1 MAEISHPWDT
11 FMKLLM
17 EKGAQAFASL
27 ALPGVQVGDT
37 LDKELRVKNIR
48 GDFFCNAYLNNLKII
63 LHFEF
68 QKSKDE
74 NMDRRMWEYNA
85 AMDINTGKPVYSI
98 LVYLAKEKSKEGDSK
113 KEATLVGSP
122 YIREIPGT
130 GMGHYFAFQVIKLWE
145 ITPEVL
151 KQTGFEE
158 LLPLLP
164 LTEGGQ
170 NLETVDDM
178 ITELVARNRSDL
190 LELGHFCAGLVLK
203 DEINRQWLKERF
215 SKVREI
221 IEQSWVYQE
230 TIEKGREEGRQQA
243 LQQTAIG
250 IVAARFPE
258 LGQFAT
264 EIVET
269 ISDPNRLQTLTIE
282 LSIVSSQERAKE
294 LLLSF
299 ASAS

>member
-1 MAEISHPWDT
+1 
-11 FMKLLM
+11 
-17 EKGAQAFASL
+17 
-27 ALPGVQVGDT
+27 
-37 LDKELRVKNIR
+37 
-48 GDFFCNAYLNNLKII
+48 
-63 LHFEF
+63 
-68 QKSKDE
+68 
-74 NMDRRMWEYNA
+74 
-85 AMDINTGKPVYSI
+85 
-98 LVYLAKEKSKEGDSK
+98 
-113 KEATLVGSP
+113 
-122 YIREIPGT
+122 
-130 GMGHYFAFQVIKLWE
+130 
-145 ITPEVL
+145 
-151 KQTGFEE
+151 
-158 LLPLLP
+158 
-164 LTEGGQ
+164 
-170 NLETVDDM
+170 
-178 ITELVARNRSDL
+178 
-190 LELGHFCAGLVLK
+190 LK